1 MPANLPP
8 QYFDAEKKYREART
22 TQEKIQAL
30 KEMLAIIPKHKGTEK
45 LQAELKSKIA
55 RLKEEQKKRPT
66 TARAEQKL
74 FPKREGAAR
83 VTLVGPPNSGKSQ
96 LLASLTRARPQVAPY
111 PYSTFKPEVGMMEY
125 EDIQIQIVDMPPITK
140 EKAEYWQLEIIRQS
154 DLILIMLD
162 ATSPDPLKDLKNIK
176 SKLEEARITLIGK
189 GERDDSIL
197 GPTRKRSLLIL
208 NKIDLI
214 PDEDTISLL
223 KEIFESEFPVHPIS
237 AEKGTGL
244 NELKSLIF
252 RELEI
257 IRVYTKEPGK
267 PPDMKDPLI
276 LKKGSTVLDA
286 ARGIHKDFEKMLKYA
301 RLWGSAKFDGQR
313 VERTYILQDKDIVEF
328 HI

>member
-30 KEMLAIIPKHKGTEK
+30 REMLAIIPKHKGTEK

-66 TARAEQKL
+66 TARSEQKL
-74 FPKREGAAR
+74 FPRREGAAR
-83 VTLVGPPNSGKSQ
+83 VSLVGPPNSGKS
-96 LLASLTRARPQVAPY
+96 LLLSRLTRARPQVAPY

-125 EDIQIQIVDMPPITK
+125 EDIQIQLVDMPPITK
-140 EKAEYWQLEIIRQS
+140 ERAEYWQLEIMRQS
-154 DLILIMLD
+154 DLILLVLD
-162 ATSPDPLKDLKNIK
+162 LSSNDPFEDFTGIK
-176 SKLEEARITLIGK
+176 SKLEESNISLIGK

-197 GPTRKRSLLIL
+197 GPTNKRTLIL
-208 NKIDLI
+208 ANKADLQGTQETFLI
-214 PDEDTISLL
+214 L
-223 KEIFESEFPVHPIS
+223 KELLGNEFPLHTVS
-237 AEKGTGL
+237 AEKCTGL
-244 NELKSLIF
+244 EELKDLIF
-252 RELEI
+252 EELEI

-286 ARGIHKDFEKMLKYA
+286 ARGIHKDFEERLKYA

-313 VERTYILQDKDIVEF
+313 VERTYVLQDKDIVEF